1 MRIIHCAPFN
11 IITKSGGS
19 LYANPIK
26 ISQGLI
32 QNNHFVHTLI
42 IEILLDICLFLEIK
56 KMVNKK

>member
-11 IITKSGGS
+11 IITKTGGA

-32 QNNHFVHTLI
+32 QNNHFVHNFDYRDTSRYMSPK
-42 IEILLDICLFLEIK
+42 EFFGRK
-56 KMVNKK
+56 

>member
-32 QNNHFVHTLI
+32 QNNHFVHNFDFG
-42 IEILLDICLFLEIK
+42 EKRSYLFI
-56 KMVNKK
+56 NKSL